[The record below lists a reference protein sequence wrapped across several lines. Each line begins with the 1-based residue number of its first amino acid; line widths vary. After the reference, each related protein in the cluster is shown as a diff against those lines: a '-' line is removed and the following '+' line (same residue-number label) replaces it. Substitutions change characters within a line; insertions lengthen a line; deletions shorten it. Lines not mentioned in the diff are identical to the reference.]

1 MRIRREEMT
10 ARNIVSIDRVKEELG
25 KLAFLN
31 VSKIVRVEEDGTLVQ
46 DFSQATPDELQSV
59 TSVSTKKRS
68 IYSAKGEH
76 LGDEVTNKVTLAD
89 KYRGLELLGRH
100 LGMFKAEEQRVVVD
114 VADRLLAARR
124 RMSISDNTEDE
135 ET

>member
-1 MRIRREEMT
+1 MQARKEELQQ
-10 ARNIVSIDRVKEELG
+10 RSNITIDRVKEEMA

-31 VSKIVRVEEDGTLVQ
+31 VADIVAIEPDGTLRQ
-46 DFSQATPDELQSV
+46 DFTKATPDHLAAV

-124 RMSISDNTEDE
+124 RMSIADNTDDE